1 MHPIQEKLLKL
12 IGEKNI
18 GSLTLREIGGLI
30 GESLPQKIKHH
41 LSQLERKGFILI
53 DRRKELIRRVNT
65 VTEKNGGFL
74 ISIPILG
81 AANCGPATLYADQNI
96 EGYLKIS
103 KRLIPHR
110 KSVFAIKAEGNS
122 MNKSQINGKSIED
135 GDFVIIDSTQIDPNN
150 NDYVVSII
158 DGMANIKKFRFD
170 KENSRIAL
178 TSESTQDYPPIFIH
192 ESDNYKINGK
202 VVDVVKAIR

>member
-65 VTEKNGGFL
+65 VTEKMAGF
-74 ISIPILG
+74 
-81 AANCGPATLYADQNI
+81 N
-96 EGYLKIS
+96 
-103 KRLIPHR
+103 
-110 KSVFAIKAEGNS
+110 FNS
-122 MNKSQINGKSIED
+122 
-135 GDFVIIDSTQIDPNN
+135 DSWGRQLRPCNP
-150 NDYVVSII
+150 
-158 DGMANIKKFRFD
+158 
-170 KENSRIAL
+170 L
-178 TSESTQDYPPIFIH
+178 C
-192 ESDNYKINGK
+192 
-202 VVDVVKAIR
+202 

>member
-1 MHPIQEKLLKL
+1 
-12 IGEKNI
+12 
-18 GSLTLREIGGLI
+18 
-30 GESLPQKIKHH
+30 
-41 LSQLERKGFILI
+41 
-53 DRRKELIRRVNT
+53 
-65 VTEKNGGFL
+65 
-74 ISIPILG
+74 
-81 AANCGPATLYADQNI
+81 
-96 EGYLKIS
+96 
-103 KRLIPHR
+103 
-110 KSVFAIKAEGNS
+110 